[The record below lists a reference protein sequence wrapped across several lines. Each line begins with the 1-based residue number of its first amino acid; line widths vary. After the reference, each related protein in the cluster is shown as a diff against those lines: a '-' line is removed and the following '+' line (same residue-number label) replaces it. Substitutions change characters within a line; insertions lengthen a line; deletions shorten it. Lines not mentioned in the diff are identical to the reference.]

1 MKLPIYTTEI
11 EPVDI
16 APFALVPAFVWKLY
30 DSGEINR
37 DKLLLMLVLY
47 RHVNAYDG
55 MGRTSYEKICTWM
68 QWSTNGKKVNIIT
81 KLMAELRDVHKLVYY
96 PEHKGIKNFAYV
108 MAGFKFAKN
117 PQTKK
122 PKWIDINRYF
132 QTSNQKLDRV
142 VPEVNRE
149 HQQNQPPQNQRLE
162 RQNDGSLKS
171 MGELLDSS
179 RFRPPYTNT
188 D

>member
-1 MKLPIYTTEI
+1 MKLPIHTTEI

-30 DSGEINR
+30 DSGELNT

-47 RHVNAYDG
+47 RHVNPHDG

-81 KLMAELRDVHKLVYY
+81 KLMAELRDVHKLIYY

-108 MAGFKFAKN
+108 VAGFKFAKN

-122 PKWIDINRYF
+122 PKWIDINPYF
-132 QTSNQKLDRV
+132 QTSSQKSASA
-142 VPEVNRE
+142 VPEVIKE
-149 HQQNQPPQNQRLE
+149 LPQNQPLQNQRLE
-162 RQNDGSLKS
+162 HRNDGSIKQIGEVLKS
-171 MGELLDSS
+171 SH
-179 RFRPPYTNT
+179 FRPPYTNT

>member
-1 MKLPIYTTEI
+1 MNLPIHTTEI

-30 DSGEINR
+30 DSGELNR
-37 DKLLLMLVLY
+37 DMLFLMLVLY
-47 RHVNAYDG
+47 RHVNPHDG

-68 QWSTNGKKVNIIT
+68 QWSPNGKKVNIIT
-81 KLMAELRDVHKLVYY
+81 KLMTELRDVHKLIYY

-108 MAGFKFAKN
+108 VAGFKFAKN
-117 PQTKK
+117 PQTKRR
-122 PKWIDINRYF
+122 KWIDINCYF
-132 QTSNQKLDRV
+132 QTLNQKPVSV
-142 VPEVNRE
+142 VREVIRE

-171 MGELLDSS
+171 MSELLDSS